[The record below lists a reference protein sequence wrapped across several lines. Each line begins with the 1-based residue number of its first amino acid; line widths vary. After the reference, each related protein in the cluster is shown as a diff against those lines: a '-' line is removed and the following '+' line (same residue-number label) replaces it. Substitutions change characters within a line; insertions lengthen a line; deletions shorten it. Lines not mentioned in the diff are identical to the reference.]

1 MEEDIPFYDASKKT
15 RKRMKY
21 TKPNLN
27 QELSDLWKKLHKNE
41 KHFRKVVGRTGRQ
54 KARIQFLATQRH
66 FDKQLR
72 FYHIKYRRD
81 LTLNIET
88 LNTENPSA
96 FWKELQKLGPRRN
109 VNIPMEYEDDDGNI
123 IYDEDKILQNWESA
137 FKNLYTN
144 PNGNFDDVFY
154 NQAIL
159 HKKIL

>member
-1 MEEDIPFYDASKKT
+1 
-15 RKRMKY
+15 MKY

-54 KARIQFLATQRH
+54 EARIQFLATQRH

-96 FWKELQKLGPRRN
+96 FWKELGRN
-109 VNIPMEYEDDDGNI
+109 
-123 IYDEDKILQNWESA
+123 
-137 FKNLYTN
+137 
-144 PNGNFDDVFY
+144 
-154 NQAIL
+154 
-159 HKKIL
+159 